1 MKRLLVAAAAL
12 VLMPAAAQAADL
24 SGVWKVHGAFTGVIT
39 YTALCTFKQT
49 GTNLAGP
56 CVDKTNN
63 TNAPATG
70 TVKAG
75 AVEFTYVATFN
86 GITAHLDYKGALQP
100 DGTLKGVIA
109 TGGPQGA
116 FTANR

>member
-1 MKRLLVAAAAL
+1 VKRLFIAAAAL
-12 VLMPAAAQAADL
+12 VLIPAGAHAAGL

-56 CVDKTNN
+56 CVDQTNN
-63 TNAPATG
+63 TNSAATG
-70 TVKAG
+70 TVKGG
-75 AVEFTYVATFN
+75 AVEFTYVATFK
-86 GITAHLDYKGALQP
+86 GITAHLDYKGTLQP

>member
-1 MKRLLVAAAAL
+1 LKRLLIASAAL
-12 VLMPAAAQAADL
+12 VLIPAGARAADL

-39 YTALCTFKQT
+39 YTAVCTFKQA
-49 GTNLAGP
+49 GGALAGP
-56 CVDKTNN
+56 CVDRTNN

-70 TVKAG
+70 TVKG
-75 AVEFTYVATFN
+75 GSVEFTYVATFN

-100 DGTLKGVIA
+100 DGTLKGVIE

>member
-1 MKRLLVAAAAL
+1 MKRLLIAAAAL
-12 VLMPAAAQAADL
+12 VLIPAGAHAASL
-24 SGVWKVHGAFTGVIT
+24 GGVWKVHGVFTGVIT
-39 YTALCTFKQT
+39 YTAVCTFKQT
-49 GTNLAGP
+49 GAALAGP
-56 CVDKTNN
+56 CVDAANN
-63 TNAPATG
+63 TNAAATG
-70 TVKAG
+70 TVKGG

-100 DGTLKGVIA
+100 DGTLKGVIE

>member
-1 MKRLLVAAAAL
+1 VKRLFIGAAAL
-12 VLMPAAAQAADL
+12 ALLPATGQAADL

-49 GTNLAGP
+49 GASLAGP
-56 CVDKTNN
+56 CVDRANN
-63 TNAPATG
+63 TNAQAKG
-70 TVKAG
+70 AVNGG

-86 GITAHLDYKGALQP
+86 GITAHLDYKGALQA
-100 DGTLKGVIA
+100 DGTLKGVIE